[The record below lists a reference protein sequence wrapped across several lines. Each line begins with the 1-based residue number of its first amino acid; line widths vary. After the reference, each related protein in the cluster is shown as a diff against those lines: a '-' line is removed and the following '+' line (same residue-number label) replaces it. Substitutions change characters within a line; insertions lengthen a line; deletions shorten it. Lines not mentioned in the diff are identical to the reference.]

1 MISRRQFTKNTVTLA
16 FMGLGSSLLG
26 CASTPVGKSNA
37 MKINGV
43 RVVDLGFTCV

>member
-26 CASTPVGKSNA
+26 CASTPVGNSNA
-37 MKINGV
+37 MGMAKSYGYGEEQW
-43 RVVDLGFTCV
+43 L